1 MSKNN
6 AHKQKHKTVF
16 VILLILGILIF
27 LFGITGLFAAPP
39 FGIAFMV
46 VGVAITI
53 PFFVSGMKQKNVSNN
68 NNDESKVYVFI
79 TPTGKKYHKDPGCAG
94 EKCIRVDINEAQSKG
109 YTACSKCEHF
119 YFLK

>member
-53 PFFVSGMKQKNVSNN
+53 PFF
-68 NNDESKVYVFI
+68 
-79 TPTGKKYHKDPGCAG
+79 
-94 EKCIRVDINEAQSKG
+94 
-109 YTACSKCEHF
+109 
-119 YFLK
+119 

>member
-46 VGVAITI
+46 VGVERMNLTFSIVKTFQLMRLSA
-53 PFFVSGMKQKNVSNN
+53 KEWKR
-68 NNDESKVYVFI
+68 
-79 TPTGKKYHKDPGCAG
+79 A
-94 EKCIRVDINEAQSKG
+94 
-109 YTACSKCEHF
+109 
-119 YFLK
+119 

>member
-6 AHKQKHKTVF
+6 AHKQKHKPVF

-68 NNDESKVYVFI
+68 NNDVPIYSK
-79 TPTGKKYHKDPGCAG
+79 
-94 EKCIRVDINEAQSKG
+94 
-109 YTACSKCEHF
+109 
-119 YFLK
+119 